1 MPSSE
6 LAAIVPLFPV
16 FEGVQDAGEQ
26 PTIDDVIC
34 YLRWKHPEMVETL
47 DDRMRHQ
54 RELVTE
60 ILLKRGMK
68 ARELFQLTPREAEE
82 LDDPE
87 LRLCYH
93 VLRDIAYIDSLR

>member
-1 MPSSE
+1 ME
-6 LAAIVPLFPV
+6 TRHEAVDEDI
-16 FEGVQDAGEQ
+16 

-47 DDRMRHQ
+47 DDRMKHQ
-54 RELVTE
+54 HEMVLE
-60 ILLKRGMK
+60 ILMK
-68 ARELFQLTPREAEE
+68 KGVSPRDLMRMTPGEANA
-82 LDDPE
+82 LDDLE